1 MSIHAILVSVLGT
14 SFVFE
19 IATKT
24 VATIIGGLFLLL
36 IGQSLVS
43 WWRFHQVVRQLQ
55 FQHGAH
61 LGGGDIWRPWWG
73 IVIRNKTEYEVNLY
87 AVKAKVA
94 GESQLRCMALM
105 FSPFDKVLQKDG
117 ITSLQAHIGE
127 TTYAL
132 ENVVTI
138 KGVDEIVITYGVKT
152 LLGGIRQK
160 QIKVGQKI
168 VDILNQKAIPAYN
181 KRLIDRLQ
189 YAATKELLRPYLV
202 GENGAPLRLL
212 VRPPGDSSRE
222 YRAPTEQEL
231 QRVIDWFGSPTDF
244 TTDNVRQWEG
254 IALNLN
260 PRWLVSHALGNNL
273 PPRFIRDLPAWFE
286 ANKW

>member
-1 MSIHAILVSVLGT
+1 
-14 SFVFE
+14 
-19 IATKT
+19 
-24 VATIIGGLFLLL
+24 
-36 IGQSLVS
+36 
-43 WWRFHQVVRQLQ
+43 
-55 FQHGAH
+55 
-61 LGGGDIWRPWWG
+61 
-73 IVIRNKTEYEVNLY
+73 
-87 AVKAKVA
+87 
-94 GESQLRCMALM
+94 
-105 FSPFDKVLQKDG
+105 VLQKDG

-244 TTDNVRQWEG
+244 TTDNVRQWEV

-273 PPRFIRDLPAWFE
+273 PPRFIKDLPAWFE